1 MAASVVLVAPLRV
14 VTTIIT
20 GAAPNSSPP
29 SDRHRQT
36 IDAGDH
42 LHCHTERRTRCW
54 RRSSTPQ
61 VDLRCWSLS
70 MGSPAAQRAMPQE
83 PPSPQLLKRGCC
95 RAPPRSSHRA
105 ASAIV
110 GIGAPRACETRSK
123 RVNAS
128 PSPQLLKRGCCR
140 APPRSSHR
148 AASAIVGIGAPRAC
162 ETRSKRVNASKFPW
176 AFNTAGARTASG
188 AQAKPSAVDGHHPMT
203 TPMSSDGGEC
213 RVGGAA
219 ARCYHHHHRRS
230 AEFLAAV

>member
-128 PSPQLLKRGCCR
+128 
-140 APPRSSHR
+140 
-148 AASAIVGIGAPRAC
+148 
-162 ETRSKRVNASKFPW
+162 KFPW